1 MMEEEKLRIK
11 EEEGSVFEEE
21 EEEEDEDDDDPDD
34 DNNGDDDYEDPVIAK
49 QTDIPSYKKSVSD
62 LSALSYE
69 MFVEQ
74 TKEMGDDNQDEAESR
89 EDNLEEEAEE
99 TRELVMSPSD
109 TNSQRKVRT
118 CIPLF
123 SSAAMQLI
131 HWDTLENLQKLH
143 FCN

>member
-21 EEEEDEDDDDPDD
+21 EEEEDEDDDDPDA
-34 DNNGDDDYEDPVIAK
+34 DNHGDDEYEDPVIAK

-74 TKEMGDDNQDEAESR
+74 TKEMCDDNQDEAERR
-89 EDNLEEEAEE
+89 EEHLEEEAEE

-109 TNSQRKVRT
+109 NNSQRKVRV
-118 CIPLF
+118 CIPLL
-123 SSAAMQLI
+123 SSLPR
-131 HWDTLENLQKLH
+131 N
-143 FCN
+143 